1 MIYYQLKQNAGTQNI
16 VVTVFQI
23 IFNICLFLYYF
34 FLITGMTM
42 FIYLFYLFGLHVDL
56 SLDCAGMKSTGQSIL
71 LLRKELILM
80 HTRRK
85 SGVYYFPLL
94 EHALL

>member
-1 MIYYQLKQNAGTQNI
+1 
-16 VVTVFQI
+16 
-23 IFNICLFLYYF
+23 
-34 FLITGMTM
+34 M